1 MNNLPLLN
9 DLRVFMLVARRA
21 GFAAAAEELGVSPA
35 FVSKRVSLLEQT
47 LNVMLL
53 HRTTRRVTITEE
65 GERIYEWAQRIL
77 QDVDEMMDELSD
89 VRQVPQGTL
98 RIISSFG
105 FGRRVVAPALSALAL
120 QYPQL
125 ELRFDV
131 QDRLVD
137 LVNEG
142 VDLDIR
148 VGDDIAPN
156 LIARQLAANH
166 RVLCAS
172 PQFLARHAPPKQL
185 SDLAALPCLVIKE
198 RDHPFGVWQL
208 HSKEG
213 QHAIKVTGPLSSN
226 HGEIVHQWCLD
237 GQGIALRSW
246 WDVRENIASG
256 HLVQVLL
263 NDPGDQLRGMAPGG
277 GRPGSRPTSGRFT
290 SPGWRRRPKS
300 APPWSFCATT
310 FSCTIRSM
318 SRRPAPSAEAIKP
331 QGGRAGCSRRRPWR

>member
-35 FVSKRVSLLEQT
+35 YVSKRVSLLEQT

-172 PQFLARHAPPKQL
+172 PQFLARHASPKQL

-256 HLVQVLL
+256 HLVQVLPDYWQPANVWAVYVSRL
-263 NDPGDQLRGMAPGG
+263 ATSAKIRTTVEFLRHYFQQHYPQHEPTASAVGRGD
-277 GRPGSRPTSGRFT
+277 
-290 SPGWRRRPKS
+290 
-300 APPWSFCATT
+300 
-310 FSCTIRSM
+310 
-318 SRRPAPSAEAIKP
+318 
-331 QGGRAGCSRRRPWR
+331 

>member
-172 PQFLARHAPPKQL
+172 PQFLARHASPKQL

-246 WDVRENIASG
+246 WDVWENIASG
-256 HLVQVLL
+256 HLVQVLPDYWQPANVWAVYVSRL
-263 NDPGDQLRGMAPGG
+263 ATSAKIRTTVEFLRHYFQQHYPQHEPTASAVGRGD
-277 GRPGSRPTSGRFT
+277 
-290 SPGWRRRPKS
+290 
-300 APPWSFCATT
+300 
-310 FSCTIRSM
+310 
-318 SRRPAPSAEAIKP
+318 
-331 QGGRAGCSRRRPWR
+331 

>member
-47 LNVMLL
+47 LHVVLL
-53 HRTTRRVTITEE
+53 RRTTRRVVITEE

-77 QDVDEMMDELSD
+77 QDIGQMMDELSD
-89 VRQVPQGTL
+89 VRQVPQGAL

-105 FGRRVVAPALSALAL
+105 FGRRVVAPALSALSRE
-120 QYPQL
+120 YPQL
-125 ELRFDV
+125 EIRFDV
-131 QDRLVD
+131 EDRLID
-137 LVNEG
+137 LVNES

-148 VGDDIAPN
+148 VGDDIAPD
-156 LIARQLAANH
+156 LIARRLATNQ

-172 PQFLARHAPPKQL
+172 PEFLSRYPVPRQL
-185 SDLAALPCLVIKE
+185 SDLTTLPCLVIKE

-208 HSKEG
+208 QNKEG
-213 QHAIKVTGPLSSN
+213 EQTVKVTGPLSSN

-246 WDVRENIASG
+246 WDVSENIASG
-256 HLVQVLL
+256 RLIRVLPDYYQSADVWAVYVSRL
-263 NDPGDQLRGMAPGG
+263 ATSARIRTTVEFLRHY
-277 GRPGSRPTSGRFT
+277 FQQHY
-290 SPGWRRRPKS
+290 
-300 APPWSFCATT
+300 
-310 FSCTIRSM
+310 
-318 SRRPAPSAEAIKP
+318 P
-331 QGGRAGCSRRRPWR
+331 QHSEVK

>member
-47 LNVMLL
+47 LNVVLL

-172 PQFLARHAPPKQL
+172 PQFLARHPPPKQL

-198 RDHPFGVWQL
+198 RDHPFGIWQL

-237 GQGIALRSW
+237 GQLPA
-246 WDVRENIASG
+246 DPVADAAVRAS
-256 HLVQVLL
+256 
-263 NDPGDQLRGMAPGG
+263 R
-277 GRPGSRPTSGRFT
+277 
-290 SPGWRRRPKS
+290 
-300 APPWSFCATT
+300 
-310 FSCTIRSM
+310 
-318 SRRPAPSAEAIKP
+318 
-331 QGGRAGCSRRRPWR
+331 

>member
-172 PQFLARHAPPKQL
+172 PQVLARHPPPKQL

-198 RDHPFGVWQL
+198 RDHPFGIWQL

-256 HLVQVLL
+256 HLVQVLPDYWQPANVWAVYVSRL
-263 NDPGDQLRGMAPGG
+263 ATSAKIRTTVEFLRHYFQQHYPQHEPTASAVGRGD
-277 GRPGSRPTSGRFT
+277 
-290 SPGWRRRPKS
+290 
-300 APPWSFCATT
+300 
-310 FSCTIRSM
+310 
-318 SRRPAPSAEAIKP
+318 
-331 QGGRAGCSRRRPWR
+331 

>member
-105 FGRRVVAPALSALAL
+105 SGRRVVAPALSALAL

-172 PQFLARHAPPKQL
+172 PQFLARHASPKQL

-256 HLVQVLL
+256 HLVQVLPDYWQPANVWAVYVSRL
-263 NDPGDQLRGMAPGG
+263 ATSAKIRTTVEFLRHYFQQHYPQHEPTASAVGRGD
-277 GRPGSRPTSGRFT
+277 
-290 SPGWRRRPKS
+290 
-300 APPWSFCATT
+300 
-310 FSCTIRSM
+310 
-318 SRRPAPSAEAIKP
+318 
-331 QGGRAGCSRRRPWR
+331 

>member
-47 LNVMLL
+47 LNVVLL

-172 PQFLARHAPPKQL
+172 PQFLARHASPKQL

-256 HLVQVLL
+256 HLVHVLPEFFQPANVWAVYVSRL
-263 NDPGDQLRGMAPGG
+263 ATSAKIRTTVEFLRHYFQLHYPQHEPTASAV
-277 GRPGSRPTSGRFT
+277 GRVD
-290 SPGWRRRPKS
+290 
-300 APPWSFCATT
+300 
-310 FSCTIRSM
+310 
-318 SRRPAPSAEAIKP
+318 
-331 QGGRAGCSRRRPWR
+331 

>member
-9 DLRVFMLVARRA
+9 DLRVFMLVAHRA

-172 PQFLARHAPPKQL
+172 PQFLARHASPKQL

-256 HLVQVLL
+256 HLVQVLPDYWQPANVWAVYVSRL
-263 NDPGDQLRGMAPGG
+263 ATSAKIRTTVEFLRHYFQLHYPQHEPTASAVGRGD
-277 GRPGSRPTSGRFT
+277 
-290 SPGWRRRPKS
+290 
-300 APPWSFCATT
+300 
-310 FSCTIRSM
+310 
-318 SRRPAPSAEAIKP
+318 
-331 QGGRAGCSRRRPWR
+331 

>member
-1 MNNLPLLN
+1 MKHKTQIMNNLPLLN

-172 PQFLARHAPPKQL
+172 PQFLARHASPKQL
-185 SDLAALPCLVIKE
+185 SALAALPCLVIKE

-256 HLVQVLL
+256 HLVQVLPDYWQPANVWAVYVSRL
-263 NDPGDQLRGMAPGG
+263 ATSAKIRTTVEFLRHYFQQHYPQHEPTASAVGRGD
-277 GRPGSRPTSGRFT
+277 
-290 SPGWRRRPKS
+290 
-300 APPWSFCATT
+300 
-310 FSCTIRSM
+310 
-318 SRRPAPSAEAIKP
+318 
-331 QGGRAGCSRRRPWR
+331 

>member
-172 PQFLARHAPPKQL
+172 PQFLARHAPKQL

-256 HLVQVLL
+256 HLVQVLPDYWQPANVWAVYVSRL
-263 NDPGDQLRGMAPGG
+263 AMSAKIRTTVEFLRHYFQLHYPQHEPTASAVGRGD
-277 GRPGSRPTSGRFT
+277 
-290 SPGWRRRPKS
+290 
-300 APPWSFCATT
+300 
-310 FSCTIRSM
+310 
-318 SRRPAPSAEAIKP
+318 
-331 QGGRAGCSRRRPWR
+331 

>member
-1 MNNLPLLN
+1 MKHKTQIMNNLPLLN
-9 DLRVFMLVARRA
+9 DLRVFILVARRA

-172 PQFLARHAPPKQL
+172 PQFLARHASPKQL

-256 HLVQVLL
+256 HLVQVLPDYWQPANVWAVYVSRL
-263 NDPGDQLRGMAPGG
+263 ATSAKIRTTVEFLRHYFQLHYPQHEPTGSAVGRGD
-277 GRPGSRPTSGRFT
+277 
-290 SPGWRRRPKS
+290 
-300 APPWSFCATT
+300 
-310 FSCTIRSM
+310 
-318 SRRPAPSAEAIKP
+318 
-331 QGGRAGCSRRRPWR
+331 

>member
-1 MNNLPLLN
+1 MKHKTQIMNNLPLLN

-185 SDLAALPCLVIKE
+185 SDLVALPCLVIKE

-256 HLVQVLL
+256 HLVQVLPDYWQPANVWAVYVSRL
-263 NDPGDQLRGMAPGG
+263 ATSAKIRTTVEFLRHYFQLHYPQHEPTASAVGRGD
-277 GRPGSRPTSGRFT
+277 
-290 SPGWRRRPKS
+290 
-300 APPWSFCATT
+300 
-310 FSCTIRSM
+310 
-318 SRRPAPSAEAIKP
+318 
-331 QGGRAGCSRRRPWR
+331 

>member
-1 MNNLPLLN
+1 MKHKTQIMNNLPLLN

-35 FVSKRVSLLEQT
+35 FVNKRVSLLEQT

-172 PQFLARHAPPKQL
+172 PQFLARHASPKQL

-256 HLVQVLL
+256 HLVQVLPDYWQPANVWAVYVSRL
-263 NDPGDQLRGMAPGG
+263 ATSAKIRTTVEFLRHYFQQHYPQHEPTASAVGRGD
-277 GRPGSRPTSGRFT
+277 
-290 SPGWRRRPKS
+290 
-300 APPWSFCATT
+300 
-310 FSCTIRSM
+310 
-318 SRRPAPSAEAIKP
+318 
-331 QGGRAGCSRRRPWR
+331 